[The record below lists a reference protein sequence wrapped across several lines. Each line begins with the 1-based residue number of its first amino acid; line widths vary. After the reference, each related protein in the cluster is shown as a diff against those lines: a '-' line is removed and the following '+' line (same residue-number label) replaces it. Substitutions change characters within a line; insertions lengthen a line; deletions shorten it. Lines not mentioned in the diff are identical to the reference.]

1 MALPSHS
8 LPAHLDRRQLRNRAL
23 PVPSPKVSW
32 DDFVTNHFDWRQGQ
46 HVTAVGPTGSGKT
59 TLGLHLLPQRDYTVV
74 FSCKPRDVTM
84 NRLLRAG
91 WERQS
96 TRFIPQIA
104 NHIILWPPVDGFAA
118 ASKQKRIFR
127 DAMERVLVEGGWCI
141 DLDETAYIADF
152 LGLEKELKMLMQIG
166 RSNDISI
173 INKTQRPAFVPLVI
187 YDQADHLFLWR
198 DNDEVNLKRI
208 GGLGGLDQRSI
219 RHEVASLPK
228 HEFLYV
234 NTRTG
239 EKVRS
244 IAPEVK

>member
-1 MALPSHS
+1 MALPSHLQD
-8 LPAHLDRRQLRNRAL
+8 LPPSNRRAPRQ
-23 PVPSPKVSW
+23 PPYVPSPRVSW
-32 DDFVTNHFDWRQGQ
+32 DEFVANHFDWRQGQ

-59 TLGLHLLPQRDYTVV
+59 TLGLHLLQYRNYTVV
-74 FSCKPRDVTM
+74 FSCKPRDTTM

-91 WERQS
+91 WEKQ

-104 NHIILWPPVDGFAA
+104 NHIVLWPPVDGFAA
-118 ASKQKRIFR
+118 ASKQKVVFR